1 MKGMFK
7 VLTVNEHL
15 WNFVKGPVFFFGA
28 QYMGGG
34 WAKLDLGNLTN
45 LFSMGL
51 EPMCYDSKL

>member
-34 WAKLDLGNLTN
+34 WAKLDSWKFNKFIFNGIGTN
-45 LFSMGL
+45 VL
-51 EPMCYDSKL
+51 